1 MLPIDAL
8 DWDDLRVFL
17 DLARTGSLSG
27 TARRLR
33 IDHST
38 VSRRI
43 SQLEAAVGAGIFE
56 RSRTGFR
63 LNELG
68 ERLLPRIEAI
78 ESEVIAVKA
87 AVGAETAATGKVRLA
102 TMEGIASLY
111 LAPRLLGLQ
120 ETAPSLTLEL
130 VTSPQVIHVNRR
142 EADLFLSFFQPPGQG
157 LVSERIGEFRLGL
170 YASPAYI
177 ARKGEPANVEDL
189 RRHEFVSYIDDLIQ
203 LDAVRWLQEVITD
216 PTVIFHSNS
225 MIAQMNAAIGGLG
238 LVLLPRFAVSGGS
251 TLTPI
256 LSDFAGTSRE
266 IWLNVHQD
274 LRYVPKIKTVVAF
287 LKSQVKADI
296 AAGIL

>member
-1 MLPIDAL
+1 MLPFDAL

-111 LAPRLLGLQ
+111 LAPRLIGLQ

-177 ARKGEPANVEDL
+177 ARKGEPENLEDL
-189 RRHEFVSYIDDLIQ
+189 RRHEFVTYIDDLIQ

-251 TLTPI
+251 PLTPV
-256 LSDFAGTSRE
+256 LADLVRTSRE

-274 LRYVPKIKTVVAF
+274 LRYVHKIKMVVAF
-287 LKSQVKADI
+287 LKRQVRADM
-296 AAGIL
+296 ASGQL